1 LLLRK
6 VPVHEV
12 SLARSIWRQ
21 VEAEMSRH
29 TGRLIAVD
37 LVVGAFSGADP
48 ESLEFALGLLVGE
61 SDWPEAEIRIRTEPL
76 AMACPACGG
85 EFTPA
90 HFDLVCPSC
99 GSADAEPVRGTD
111 LRLETLE
118 VETED
123 AETHSPR

>member
-1 LLLRK
+1 
-6 VPVHEV
+6 VHEV

-21 VEAEMSRH
+21 VEAEMAPR
-29 TGRLIAVD
+29 TGRLLALD

-61 SDWPEAEIRIRTEPL
+61 SAWPEARVRIRTEPL
-76 AMACPACGG
+76 AMVCEACGREFTPEHFHLVCPACGS
-85 EFTPA
+85 T
-90 HFDLVCPSC
+90 D
-99 GSADAEPVRGTD
+99 ADPVRGTD
-111 LRLETLE
+111 LRLESLE